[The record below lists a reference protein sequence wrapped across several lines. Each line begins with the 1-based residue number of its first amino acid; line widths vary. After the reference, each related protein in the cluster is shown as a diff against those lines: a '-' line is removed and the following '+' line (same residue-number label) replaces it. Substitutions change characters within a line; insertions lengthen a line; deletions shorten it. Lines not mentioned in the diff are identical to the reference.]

1 MSSWWKKLV
10 GYLTGGES
18 DPFADPLPVKTHYD
32 HATHPLDGSTEAMNK
47 PGAAPTDRR
56 EIDDRILR
64 TLERLESQFNAESAR
79 ARETAAIVTKLAN
92 IVENLPAH
100 PPSGGNGSMGGVEVI
115 SEGEHGHRL
124 REVMASLPDLARSQ
138 VDALTSIDG
147 HMSELSEKVT
157 AYYVSFNET
166 SNEILDT
173 KRGIEAV
180 RELQTEIQTKHQ
192 QAAKALNVLR
202 EMFIKSGEE
211 NRTIASSQQTAV
223 LGVESSIM
231 DAKTTLSRGLQLVQS
246 KLTTATV
253 LASLAFL
260 CSAIAA
266 IGVFLRK

>member
-32 HATHPLDGSTEAMNK
+32 HATHPEDGSIEAMNK
-47 PGAAPTDRR
+47 PGAAPNDRR

-64 TLERLESQFNAESAR
+64 TLERLESQLIAESAR
-79 ARETAAIVTKLAN
+79 ARETATIVTKLAN
-92 IVENLPAH
+92 VVENLPAQ
-100 PPSGGNGSMGGVEVI
+100 PPSGGNGSMGGVEII

-138 VDALTSIDG
+138 VDALATIDG
-147 HMSELSEKVT
+147 RMNELSEKVT

-180 RELQTEIQTKHQ
+180 HELQTEIQTKHQ

-202 EMFIKSGEE
+202 EMFNKSSEE
-211 NRTIASSQQTAV
+211 NRTIASSQQTAI
-223 LGVESSIM
+223 LGVDSSIL
-231 DAKTTLSRGLQLVQS
+231 DVKTTLTRGLEHVQS
-246 KLTTATV
+246 KLTTAVVIST
-253 LASLAFL
+253 LALL
-260 CSAIAA
+260 CSAAA
-266 IGVFLRK
+266 ALGVFLKK

>member
-1 MSSWWKKLV
+1 
-10 GYLTGGES
+10 
-18 DPFADPLPVKTHYD
+18 
-32 HATHPLDGSTEAMNK
+32 MNK

-64 TLERLESQFNAESAR
+64 TLERLESQLNAEAAR
-79 ARETAAIVTKLAN
+79 SRDTAAIVTKLAN
-92 IVENLPAH
+92 IVENMPAH

-115 SEGEHGHRL
+115 SEGEHGNRL

-147 HMSELSEKVT
+147 HMNDLSEKVT
-157 AYYVSFNET
+157 AYYLSFNET

-192 QAAKALNVLR
+192 QAARALNALR
-202 EMFIKSGEE
+202 EMFNKSGEE
-211 NRTIASSQQTAV
+211 NRTIASAQQTAV

-231 DAKTTLSRGLQLVQS
+231 DVKTTLSRGLQQVQN
-246 KLTTATV
+246 KLTTSV
-253 LASLAFL
+253 V
-260 CSAIAA
+260 IAD
-266 IGVFLRK
+266 RKSVV